1 MRMVTIDS
9 IVRGSLMTMQ
19 KPIHFYVQA
28 LHYAL
33 NGLRDINIHTFS
45 AVQSAELTVDNF
57 NSATLPG
64 DFTDVIKVGWKKDR
78 IIVPLGATDKYNR
91 KPNLD
96 GTTEIP
102 YQNQNVD
109 VRFASNFTVD
119 EWAVYTGY
127 YGESLGGNYGSGL
140 GDRTDVYQI
149 VPERNKIL
157 VGPSIRPG
165 EIIYMEYISLSDF
178 ATADAMVHAY
188 CADAINYFILYQFSM
203 HDRVKRLGDQELMR
217 REYYNAVR
225 KMRASLNRLTK
236 EDIIR
241 LTRDNV
247 SLSIKA

>member
-1 MRMVTIDS
+1 MNMVTIDS
-9 IVRGSLMTMQ
+9 IVRGSLMSMQ

-64 DFTDVIKVGWKKDR
+64 DFT
-78 IIVPLGATDKYNR
+78 
-91 KPNLD
+91 
-96 GTTEIP
+96 
-102 YQNQNVD
+102 QNVD

-157 VGPSIRPG
+157 VGPSIKPG
-165 EIIYMEYISLSDF
+165 EVIYMEYISLSDF
-178 ATADAMVHAY
+178 ATADAMIHVY